1 MEIEELPLQSD
12 SINLNQAIVEQCEQ
26 RYQGLFEHMKAGVA
40 VYEAIN
46 DGDDFIFKD
55 FNRAAEEISKVKRE
69 KVIGKRLLEMFP
81 HMDEF
86 GLLATLRR
94 VYRTGKAE
102 HLPAAYYR
110 DEHREGWR
118 DNYIYK
124 LPNGEVVAIYQDVTG
139 VKLVQNALRDSEIR
153 WRFALEGSEFGVWD
167 WNVITGEVFYSEK
180 CKSILGYEDHEIGNK
195 IGDWEDITHPDD
207 LAKCHEIMQKHFS
220 GERPYYEAELR
231 VRCKDGSWKW
241 ILARGKVM
249 EWTHERGPKRMI
261 GNFRDVNAKKLA
273 ENALEENRQNFHAF
287 FEAVDDI
294 ISAYKSDGSILYI
307 NPAASRKLGYSP
319 DELKGMNAL
328 TLHNPVTRREVQQAL
343 ESIIANK
350 SGKCDFPLM
359 TKDGIPLPVE
369 TRAWIGKWSGEDC
382 VYCISRDVTREQ
394 EAIQKFNSVFYNNP
408 CPMAIATFPEKK
420 LIDVNGEFEKTT
432 GFSRE
437 FVTGKTSAELAIFA
451 DKPVEEA
458 LTQHALAGDS
468 IRNVEIRVRK
478 ENGDVIDGL
487 FSGGLIKS
495 GGQQLFIAA
504 MVDITDIKAA
514 EESQK
519 KLIAE
524 LETAMS
530 EIKTLTGLIPICA
543 SCKKIRDDQGYWQA
557 VEVYIRD
564 RTDAEFSHGICP
576 DCARKLYP
584 EFFNEK

>member
-1 MEIEELPLQSD
+1 MYQS
-12 SINLNQAIVEQCEQ
+12 EQ
-26 RYQGLFEHMKAGVA
+26 RYKGLFEHMKAGVA

-46 DGDDFIFKD
+46 GGTDFIFKD
-55 FNRAAEEISKVKRE
+55 FNRAAETISRVKRE

-86 GLLATLRR
+86 GLLGTLRR
-94 VYRTGKAE
+94 VYKSGEAE

-110 DEHREGWR
+110 DEYREGWR
-118 DNYIYK
+118 DNYVYK
-124 LPNGEVVAIYQDVTG
+124 LPNEEVVAIYEDVTE
-139 VKLVQNALRDSEIR
+139 VKLAQNALRDSELR

-167 WNVITGEVFYSEK
+167 WNVNTREVFYSEK

-195 IGDWEDITHPDD
+195 IADWEDLTHPDD
-207 LAKCHEIMQKHFS
+207 VAKCYEIMQKHFS

-241 ILARGKVM
+241 ILSRGKVM
-249 EWTHERGPKRMI
+249 EWSDQNSPKRVI
-261 GNFRDVNAKKLA
+261 GNFRDVTEKKLA
-273 ENALEENRQNFHAF
+273 ENILEENRQNFQAF

-294 ISAYKSDGSILYI
+294 IAAYKSDGSILYI

-319 DELKGMNAL
+319 DELKSMNAL
-328 TLHNPVTRREVQQAL
+328 TLHDPVTRREVEQAL
-343 ESIIANK
+343 GNIISNK
-350 SGKCDFPLM
+350 SGTCDFPLM
-359 TKDGIPLPVE
+359 TKDGIPIPVE
-369 TRAWIGKWSGEDC
+369 TRAWVGTWSGEDC
-382 VYCISRDVTREQ
+382 VYCISRDVSREQ
-394 EAIQKFNSVFYNNP
+394 EAIQKFNRVFYNNP
-408 CPMAIATFPEKK
+408 CPMAIAIFPEKK
-420 LIDVNGEFEKTT
+420 LIDVNEEFETTT

-437 FVTGKTSAELAIFA
+437 FIQGKTTSELGIFV

-458 LTQHALAGDS
+458 LTQHALEGDS

-478 ENGDVIDGL
+478 QDGDIMDGL

-504 MVDITDIKAA
+504 MVDITDMKAA
-514 EESQK
+514 EEAQK

-584 EFFNEK
+584 EFFENK